1 MFMRAGKKALIAKR
15 LLLAAMTAAL
25 IGGTASTAF
34 AAEPKMSSRLVNGSM
49 ENFSYNRVAG
59 IATPPSIYADT
70 YIDVRTG
77 RFYYTT
83 YGNVWHNIP
92 NWNFSEFG
100 WTSTQPG
107 GTFDG
112 YQVPAG
118 TVQINYDRATHNAYA
133 ELTIH
138 TDSAIYQDVATTP
151 LSVYKWTL
159 KHSSY
164 FAGHDDSMQVMIGAP
179 GRETAQQA
187 TRIAANGA
195 GDALGNVGTV
205 IKTHNVNGAEAN
217 YVASS
222 WETYSG
228 TYLVPAGQTVTRF
241 TFKAIDGYTMTGGNN
256 LDDIQFAISY
266 PVNFDSNGGSSIGFN
281 PMANNYAGYVMEGGS
296 ATLSSLTTKTPTR
309 RGYTFLGWS
318 ETKMSPFTSQSGYEA
333 NKGRITNS
341 VSMNTKGKTVYAVWG
356 KNPTMTFLDRGST
369 VSSAQVSFGGT
380 TSGPQAPTRTGYD
393 FTGWSPAI
401 PGKVYSDWS
410 TTAQW
415 SPRTYTLTYV
425 KNSPDTASVGDSDVV
440 ISKGSQ
446 TAKYDSAWGEL
457 ATASK
462 PGYVF
467 EGWYTQASGGSKITP
482 STVVKGNLTAY
493 AHWRPIEYTIRFL
506 PNAENGAGTVKGEMA
521 SVKVRYDASLKLPK
535 NKFVKTTVTPPEDE
549 GGQAVENR
557 SVFKGWNRNPLSL
570 KEGYADEATVMNL
583 TNRDGDTIDLYAIW
597 DDTPNFDFAEYP
609 DRYFTLEEAQAG
621 DITEEE
627 LLSTVKVY
635 DRETNLIP
643 TVPSDK
649 LTGKE
654 KGYVTVVGYDADE
667 FIGLTDDASVTVR
680 YEVVD
685 ESGNKAYLNA
695 VVTVTR
701 NGALPKEEVEFYRSI
716 SDDYRGGLADASRW
730 RNDDLYRS
738 KLDDAM
744 SGSART
750 HSLTVDSEGLRKAR
764 EHVGD
769 HGFGNSVVG
778 DALSSLFELLFPG
791 E

>member
-1 MFMRAGKKALIAKR
+1 MRAGKKAIIAKR

-25 IGGTASTAF
+25 IGGTASTASTAF

-49 ENFSYNRVAG
+49 ENFSYNRAAS

-77 RFYYTT
+77 RFYYTS
-83 YGNVWHNIP
+83 YGNAWHNIP

-112 YQVPAG
+112 FQVPAG

-159 KHSSY
+159 KHSSF
-164 FAGHDDSMQVMIGAP
+164 FAGHNDSMQVMIGAP
-179 GRETAQQA
+179 GRERAQQA
-187 TRIAANGA
+187 TRVTTNGA

-205 IKTHNVNGAEAN
+205 ITTRNVNGAEAN
-217 YVASS
+217 YVSSS

-241 TFKAIDGYTMTGGNN
+241 TFKAIDGYTKTGGNN

-281 PMANNYAGYVMEGGS
+281 PVANNYAGYVMEGGR

-309 RGYTFLGWS
+309 SGYTFLGWS
-318 ETKMSPFTSQSGYEA
+318 ETKMSPFTSKSEYEA

-369 VSSAQVSFGGT
+369 VSRTQVSFGGT

-457 ATASK
+457 ATATK

-467 EGWYTQASGGSKITP
+467 DGWYTKASGGTKITS
-482 STVVKGNLTAY
+482 STIVRGNLTVY
-493 AHWRPIEYTIRFL
+493 AHWHPIEYVIRFH
-506 PNAENGAGTVKGEMA
+506 PNAENGEGEVEGSMA
-521 SVKVRYDASLKLPK
+521 SVKVAYDSVIELPA
-535 NKFVKTTVTPPEDE
+535 NQYRKTTITPPEDD
-549 GGQAVENR
+549 GGEVVENE
-557 SVFKGWNRNPLSL
+557 STFKGWNRNPLSL
-570 KEGYADEATVMNL
+570 DIGYADKAKVMNL
-583 TNRDGDTIDLYAIW
+583 TKTNDDIVDLYAIW
-597 DDTPNFDFAEYP
+597 DDAPNFTIAEYP
-609 DRYFTLEEAQAG
+609 DRFFTLDEANSG
-621 DITEEE
+621 FITEEE
-627 LLSTVKVY
+627 LLKTVKVY
-635 DRETNLIP
+635 DRETHELP
-643 TVPSDK
+643 KKTSDDVAA
-649 LTGKE
+649 GDDV
-654 KGYVTVVGYDADE
+654 GVTVVGYDEDE
-667 FIGLTDDASVTVR
+667 WKTLTDDSVVSVR
-680 YEVVD
+680 YQVKD
-685 ESGNKAYLNA
+685 EAGHKTYLNIR
-695 VVTVTR
+695 VTITR
-701 NGALPKEEVEFYRSI
+701 NGALPKEEVEYYRSI
-716 SDDYRGGLADASRW
+716 STEYRSGLADVSRW
-730 RNDDLYRS
+730 RVDETYSS
-738 KLDDAM
+738 KLDDALD
-744 SGSART
+744 GSAKT
-750 HSLTVDSEGLRKAR
+750 HSLHVSAEDLDTVRDYVTDNGL
-764 EHVGD
+764 
-769 HGFGNSVVG
+769 GNSRDG
-778 DALSSLFELLFPG
+778 NALSRLFDLLFG
-791 E
+791 